1 MPFKKVNV
9 KEEINKRLENDVE
22 LKKAYDSAQHEYEVL
37 KQLVKVRNEMGFS
50 QSDVA
55 RKSGLTQQM
64 VSRIETVGN
73 SPTLRNFIRYID
85 GMGLEIKLEK
95 KNTNREYERCR
106 YCDGKSNPT
115 IRKIQKTGIAKRL
128 TKTHQ

>member
-9 KEEINKRLENDVE
+9 KEEINKRLESDIE
-22 LKKAYDSAQHEYEVL
+22 LKKSYDCSQREYEVL
-37 KQLVKVRNEMGFS
+37 KQLVKMRNEMGLS

-73 SPTLRNFIRYID
+73 SPTLRNFIKYVD
-85 GMGLEIKLEK
+85 SLGLEIKIEK
-95 KNTNREYERCR
+95 KNNNMEYS
-106 YCDGKSNPT
+106 KV
-115 IRKIQKTGIAKRL
+115 
-128 TKTHQ
+128 